1 MKLEDFAYTI
11 LGVSYDILE
20 LQSMYQEVKH
30 YRRPTGLYLAGGS
43 TNKTK
48 ETDPDKTL
56 QSQIKPDNVHVL
68 DTDKQGYDVTSH
80 PAVKKIIDQFNIKI
94 KPGLVD
100 INCFRPNFE
109 FLPHTDQVKCTIM
122 IPIIPE
128 DGGAPIN
135 FYSREGV
142 IPQAAT
148 DYRRTLS
155 DADIV
160 FKHSYSTIHPT
171 IINQQQIHGVSKL
184 DHERVYLRFKINDF
198 SYEELVELDKQ
209 GKLIKL

>member
-1 MKLEDFAYTI
+1 MQLEDFAYTI
-11 LGVSYDILE
+11 TGVGYDILE
-20 LQSMYQEVKH
+20 LQAMYQELKH
-30 YRRPTGLYLAGGS
+30 FRRPTGLYLAGGNV
-43 TNKTK
+43 NKAK

-68 DTDKQGYDVTSH
+68 DIDRPGYDVTKH
-80 PAVKKIIDQFNIKI
+80 PAVEKIINQFNINI

-122 IPIIPE
+122 IPIIPV

-135 FYSREGV
+135 FYAKTGI
-142 IPQAAT
+142 IPEAAT
-148 DYRRTLS
+148 DYRRTIN
-155 DADIV
+155 ATDIV
-160 FKHSYSTIHPT
+160 FKHHYSTIHPT
-171 IINQQQIHGVSKL
+171 IINQRQIHGVSKL
-184 DHERVYLRFKINDF
+184 DHERVYLRFKINDY

-209 GKLIKL
+209 GKLIKS